1 MILHMIT
8 TGLAVRSGRVYS
20 NLRVDLE
27 ASNTRW
33 AERQIAIVMEAGDV
47 AVLRRRPRW
56 KAATTSAKRRY

>member
-33 AERQIAIVMEAGDV
+33 AERQIAIVMEAGM
-47 AVLRRRPRW
+47 
-56 KAATTSAKRRY
+56 